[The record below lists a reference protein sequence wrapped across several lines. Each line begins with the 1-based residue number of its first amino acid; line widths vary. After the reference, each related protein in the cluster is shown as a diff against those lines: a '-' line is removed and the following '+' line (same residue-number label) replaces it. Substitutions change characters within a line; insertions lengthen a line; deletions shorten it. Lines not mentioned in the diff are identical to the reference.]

1 MKTAL
6 TIGNFDGVHLGH
18 KRLIHRVLDFAR
30 EHDLTPALL
39 TFDPHPTRV
48 VAPDRAP
55 CLLTNLDQR
64 KKLLHAEGIE
74 YIEVLPFTSET
85 AKLTPREFIE
95 QVVVGKL
102 RARAV
107 VVGHNFRFGN
117 KAAGNVEMLREFG
130 REFGFDTAVVE
141 PLAWRGVII
150 SSSEI
155 RGRIQA
161 GDVSRACRMLGRPY
175 ALEGEVVRG
184 HGVGSKKTV
193 PTLNLSTTAEC
204 LPAVGVYITRTH
216 DAAIPEDHRGAR
228 TRACS
233 VHTHVNADP
242 AGRRQ
247 WQSVTN
253 VGYRPT
259 FGSDDHLTI
268 ETFLLEPLDGDTPA
282 TISVEFLKH
291 LREERKFENPEA
303 LKAQILRDVGR
314 ALKFYR
320 RLSAF
325 MSG

>member
-18 KRLIHRVLDFAR
+18 KRLIHRVLDFAS
-30 EHDLTPALL
+30 EHGLTPALL

-55 CLLTNLDQR
+55 CLLTNLEQR
-64 KKLLHAEGIE
+64 KQLLHAEGIE

-102 RARAV
+102 HARAV

-141 PLAWRGVII
+141 PLAWRGVVI

-155 RGRIQA
+155 RARIQA

-175 ALEGEVVRG
+175 VLEGDVVQG
-184 HGVGSKKTV
+184 QGVGSKKTV
-193 PTLNLSTTAEC
+193 PTLNLSTKAEC

-216 DAAIPEDHRGAR
+216 DRGAR
-228 TRACS
+228 TPACS
-233 VHTHVNADP
+233 VHTHVNAD
-242 AGRRQ
+242 RT

-268 ETFLLEPLDGDTPA
+268 ETFLLEPLDGATPS
-282 TISVEFLKH
+282 TIAIEFLKR

-303 LKAQILRDVGR
+303 LKAQILRDVDR

-320 RLSAF
+320 RSSAF

>member
-18 KRLIHRVLDFAR
+18 KRLIHRVLDFK
-30 EHDLTPALL
+30 LTPVLL

-55 CLLTNLDQR
+55 CLLTTLEQR
-64 KKLLHAEGIE
+64 KKLIHAEGIE
-74 YIEVLPFTSET
+74 HIDVLPFTSET

-102 RARAV
+102 DARAV

-130 REFGFDTAVVE
+130 REFGFETAVVE
-141 PLAWRGVII
+141 PLEWRGVTI

-155 RGRIQA
+155 RTRIQA

-175 ALEGEVVRG
+175 ALDGDVVQG
-184 HGVGSKKTV
+184 QGVGSKKTV
-193 PTLNLSTTAEC
+193 PTLNLSTRAEC
-204 LPAVGVYITRTH
+204 LPAVGVYITRTS
-216 DAAIPEDHRGAR
+216 GAR
-228 TRACS
+228 TPAGS
-233 VHTHVNADP
+233 VHTHVNA
-242 AGRRQ
+242 AQ
-247 WQSVTN
+247 TWQSVTN
-253 VGYRPT
+253 IGFRPT
-259 FGSDDHLTI
+259 FGAGNRLSI
-268 ETFLLEPLDGDTPA
+268 ETFLLEPFDGNTPA
-282 TISVEFLKH
+282 TISVEFLKR

-314 ALKFYR
+314 ALKFFSR
-320 RLSAF
+320 SSAF